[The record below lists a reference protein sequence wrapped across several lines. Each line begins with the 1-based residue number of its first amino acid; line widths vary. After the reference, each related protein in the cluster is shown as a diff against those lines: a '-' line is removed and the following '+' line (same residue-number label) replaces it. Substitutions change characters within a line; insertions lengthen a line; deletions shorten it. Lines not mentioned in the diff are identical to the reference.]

1 MPSTSSRLTPVRA
14 AVAASIA
21 ILVLVVVAAGFGRPT
36 DAASPSSTPA
46 PTSPA
51 SPSSSPTASPTPKPT
66 LSPTP
71 KPTPTSSPSDPSDEG
86 PIPGDVSVDLQAPA
100 GHHVTATVRDDSGD
114 VIGIRSGVPGDGM
127 SVRWHDIVVKNVD
140 PRTISVTWVG
150 ITIDENVFVG
160 VSADG
165 DGYLV
170 DIVQRGPYPNSD
182 ALGSDRIL
190 LLTFDQPVRAADVT
204 GGVADRTV
212 D

>member
-1 MPSTSSRLTPVRA
+1 VN
-14 AVAASIA
+14 
-21 ILVLVVVAAGFGRPT
+21 
-36 DAASPSSTPA
+36 
-46 PTSPA
+46 PTS
-51 SPSSSPTASPTPKPT
+51 
-66 LSPTP
+66 

-86 PIPGDVSVDLQAPA
+86 PIPGDVTVDLQAPA
-100 GHHVTATVRDDSGD
+100 GHHVTATVRDESGD
-114 VIGIRSGVPGDGM
+114 IVGVRSGVPGDGM

-140 PRTISVTWVG
+140 PRTVSVTWVG

-170 DIVQRGPYPNSD
+170 DIVQAGPYPNSD
-182 ALGSDRIL
+182 ALGSDRVL

-204 GGVADRTV
+204 GGVADRAV

>member
-1 MPSTSSRLTPVRA
+1 MPSASSRLTPARA

-21 ILVLVVVAAGFGRPT
+21 ILVLVIVAAGFGRPA

-46 PTSPA
+46 PTAPA
-51 SPSSSPTASPTPKPT
+51 SPSPSPTPSPT
-66 LSPTP
+66 LSPSP
-71 KPTPTSSPSDPSDEG
+71 SPSPEPSDPSDEG
-86 PIPGDVSVDLQAPA
+86 PIPGDLTVDLQAPA
-100 GHHVTATVRDDSGD
+100 GHQVTATVRDDSGD
-114 VIGIRSGVPGDGM
+114 IGGVRSGVPGDGM

-170 DIVQRGPYPNSD
+170 DIVQSGPYPNTD
-182 ALGSDRIL
+182 TLGSDRVL

>member
-1 MPSTSSRLTPVRA
+1 MPSASSRLTPARA

-21 ILVLVVVAAGFGRPT
+21 ILVLVIVAAGFGRPT

-46 PTSPA
+46 PTSSA
-51 SPSSSPTASPTPKPT
+51 SPSPSPTASPTPNPSVNPT
-66 LSPTP
+66 S

-86 PIPGDVSVDLQAPA
+86 PIPGDVTVDLQAPA
-100 GHHVTATVRDDSGD
+100 GHHVTATVRDESGD
-114 VIGIRSGVPGDGM
+114 IVGVRSGVPGDGM

-140 PRTISVTWVG
+140 PRTVSVTWVG

-170 DIVQRGPYPNSD
+170 DIVQRG
-182 ALGSDRIL
+182 RI
-190 LLTFDQPVRAADVT
+190 
-204 GGVADRTV
+204 RTPMPSGRTASCS
-212 D
+212 